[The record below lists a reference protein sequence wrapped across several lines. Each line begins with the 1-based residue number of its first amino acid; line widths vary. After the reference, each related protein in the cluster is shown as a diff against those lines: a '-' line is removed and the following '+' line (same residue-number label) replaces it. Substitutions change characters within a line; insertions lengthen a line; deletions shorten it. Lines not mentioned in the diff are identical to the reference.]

1 MFATIFSAKAERKN
15 AHAIYYSLVTR
26 ARQPAF
32 YTDMGV
38 ADTIEG
44 RFDLIL
50 LHLFM
55 VDKRLE
61 AEGQAYVRLRRYV
74 QETMI
79 SDMDRSFRE
88 LGVGDMSVGKEMKKV
103 GAAWL
108 GRRSVY
114 EMATKEDAE
123 PSVLL
128 AAIEKNIFRGENS
141 TGAAALVGYVRSTI
155 AELASISLDEPR
167 NCELF
172 AEGESHEQTSI

>member
-1 MFATIFSAKAERKN
+1 MFANIFSARAERKN
-15 AHAIYYSLVTR
+15 AHAIYYSLVNQ
-26 ARQPAF
+26 ARSPVF

-38 ADTIEG
+38 ADTVEG

-61 AEGQAYVRLRRYV
+61 AEGRGYIRLRRYI

-108 GRRSVY
+108 GRRSAY
-114 EMATKEDAE
+114 DAATKEG
-123 PSVLL
+123 
-128 AAIEKNIFRGENS
+128 AAPDDLFKTIEKNIYRSEKMA
-141 TGAAALVGYVRSTI
+141 GA
-155 AELASISLDEPR
+155 AELAKYTNNTIAALAALSLDDAKE
-167 NCELF
+167 CTFF
-172 AEGESHEQTSI
+172 AVD